1 MQARD
6 RGEIEVVILRPP
18 WFYGPGQP
26 PRQTTFFSMIKNG
39 KLPLVGGGE
48 NLRSMAYVDNI
59 VQGLL
64 LAERVEIAAGRTY
77 WIADQR
83 PYSMNEIVATV
94 ADVLEEDFGMTVK
107 RGQIALPG
115 ILSECALLADRMI
128 QGVGLYNQKVHVLS
142 EMNKHIAC
150 KIDRAQ
156 GELGYEPTVALREG
170 MRRSV
175 KDLIDRGGVL
185 E

>member
-1 MQARD
+1 MNYGRSKMQAEELLRQARD

-115 ILSECALLADRMI
+115 SRTSTSLRIASPGRTGRCQRTLSMP
-128 QGVGLYNQKVHVLS
+128 
-142 EMNKHIAC
+142 
-150 KIDRAQ
+150 
-156 GELGYEPTVALREG
+156 GEPIEQAVI
-170 MRRSV
+170 RSSW
-175 KDLIDRGGVL
+175 
-185 E
+185 